1 MLATGLPPGVG
12 VVRYIRKC
20 RRRPSAYDEAFA
32 RGHMHVPQ
40 SGNLSDPGGIGKAV
54 MVAAASLT
62 FDALASADR
71 APLVAFLLRDLNC
84 GGPHRMAF
92 ILAEAL
98 ADRGARIDLVVCDAR
113 GNLRSEVPPRARL
126 VNLQRTNP
134 LSARLA
140 ALRADL
146 RAIPALAGPVLQF
159 RRGLR
164 TLPYLPDLATYLRNA
179 EPNALLA
186 ATPHLNIIAVL
197 ARRLA
202 GAPTRVVVSER
213 NNLSEGK
220 PGRAR
225 RSRRLAAALRRTY
238 LQADAIVAVSNGVAA
253 DLARTTGIPRQAI
266 TTIYNPA
273 ITPDFPAKLSEP
285 VDHTWFGKDAVVP
298 VVLGVGRLSPQK
310 DFATLCRAFA
320 RVRRERPARLVII
333 GDVRGHE
340 SDRDHRLAGLYRLAA
355 ELGMR
360 DDFELLGYQ
369 RNPFRYMARAAVFA
383 LSSRF
388 EGFGNVLLEALAC
401 GTPVVSTDCP
411 SGPAEILDGG
421 AYGALVPVGDDAA
434 MAAAIEAALDHPPDP
449 ARLRAR
455 AAMFDFETTIARYEA
470 ILLGRACSVFAPHE
484 QL

>member
-1 MLATGLPPGVG
+1 MRSHARQA
-12 VVRYIRKC
+12 VR
-20 RRRPSAYDEAFA
+20 PESTVSNA
-32 RGHMHVPQ
+32 MTVP
-40 SGNLSDPGGIGKAV
+40 
-54 MVAAASLT
+54 AASPT
-62 FDALASADR
+62 FDVPLSAQR
-71 APLVAFLLRDLNC
+71 APLVALLLRDLNC

-113 GNLRSEVPPRARL
+113 GNLRSEVPPCARL
-126 VNLQRTNP
+126 VSLDRANS

-146 RAIPALAGPVLQF
+146 RGIPALAKLLLQL

-164 TLPYLPDLATYLRNA
+164 TLPYLPALGAYLRNA
-179 EPNALLA
+179 RPDALLA
-186 ATPHLNIIAVL
+186 ATPHLNIEAVL

-202 GAPTRVVVSER
+202 GASTRIVVSER

-225 RSRRLAAALRRTY
+225 RSRRLSAAIRRTY
-238 LQADAIVAVSNGVAA
+238 LQADGIVAVSNGVAA

-273 ITPDFPAKLSEP
+273 ITPDFPAKLAEP
-285 VDHTWFGKDAVVP
+285 VDHPWFTEDAVVP
-298 VVLGVGRLSPQK
+298 VVLGVGRLGPQK
-310 DFATLCRAFA
+310 DFVTLLRAFA

-355 ELGMR
+355 DLGVR

-369 RNPFRYMARAAVFA
+369 PNPFRYMARAAVFA

-421 AYGALVPVGDDAA
+421 AYGALVPVGDDVA
-434 MAAAIEAALDHPPDP
+434 MAAAIGAALEHPSDP
-449 ARLRAR
+449 AHLRAR

-470 ILLGRACSVFAPHE
+470 LLLGRACSVLGPH
-484 QL
+484 QQP

>member
-1 MLATGLPPGVG
+1 MT
-12 VVRYIRKC
+12 
-20 RRRPSAYDEAFA
+20 
-32 RGHMHVPQ
+32 
-40 SGNLSDPGGIGKAV
+40 
-54 MVAAASLT
+54 VAAASPSSDVLV
-62 FDALASADR
+62 SAER

-92 ILAEAL
+92 ILADAL
-98 ADRGARIDLVVCDAR
+98 ADRGARIDLVVCDPR

-126 VNLQRTNP
+126 VSLERANP

-146 RAIPALAGPVLQF
+146 GGIAALAKPLLQF
-159 RRGLR
+159 RRGSR
-164 TLPYLPDLATYLRNA
+164 TLPYLPALAAYLCKAR
-179 EPNALLA
+179 PNALLA
-186 ATPHLNIIAVL
+186 ATPHVNIEAVL

-202 GAPTRVVVSER
+202 GASTRVVVSER
-213 NNLSEGK
+213 SHLSEGK
-220 PGRAR
+220 PGKAR
-225 RSRRLAAALRRTY
+225 RSRRLAAAVRRTY

-273 ITPDFPAKLSEP
+273 ITPDFAAKLAEP
-285 VDHTWFGKDAVVP
+285 VDHPWFAADAAVP
-298 VVLGVGRLSPQK
+298 VVLGVGRLGPQK
-310 DFATLCRAFA
+310 DFATLLRAFA
-320 RVRRERPARLVII
+320 RVRRQRPVRLVII

-340 SDRDHRLAGLYRLAA
+340 SDRDHRLDGLYGLAV
-355 ELGMR
+355 ELGVR
-360 DDFELLGYQ
+360 DDVELIGYQ
-369 RNPFRYMARAAVFA
+369 PNPFRYMARAAVFA

-421 AYGALVPVGDDAA
+421 AYGTLVSVGDDAA
-434 MAAAIEAALDHPPDP
+434 MAAAIGAALDQPSDP

-455 AAMFDFETTIARYEA
+455 AAVFDFETTVAHYEA
-470 ILLGRACSVFAPHE
+470 ILLGRACSVATLHQE
-484 QL
+484 L